1 MSGGK
6 KKKTTTCISIEL
18 IPPAASSELFNPV
31 KSTIDSNLFFRTKTG
46 QNAADSYT
54 VSSFFEHLNSTSALM
69 NYLFSNFSFMLLYS
83 LSQIICF
90 CIFRTYVLLA
100 VGNEGILTFTKDIVK
115 CQENNTLCDTFLYAY
130 LAVKEEIKK
139 KLLQLILLVPSDLT
153 M

>member
-1 MSGGK
+1 
-6 KKKTTTCISIEL
+6 
-18 IPPAASSELFNPV
+18 
-31 KSTIDSNLFFRTKTG
+31 
-46 QNAADSYT
+46 
-54 VSSFFEHLNSTSALM
+54 M

-90 CIFRTYVLLA
+90 CIFMTYVLLA